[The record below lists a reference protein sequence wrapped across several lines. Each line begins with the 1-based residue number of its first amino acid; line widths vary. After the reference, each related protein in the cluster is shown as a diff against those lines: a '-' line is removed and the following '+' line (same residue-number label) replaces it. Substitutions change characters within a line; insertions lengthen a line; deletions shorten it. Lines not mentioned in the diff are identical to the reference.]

1 MRPTDAP
8 GDPAWEPEPLEL
20 PVDDDPP
27 RRRIR
32 EGADE
37 GEDHSGPPGSYVIV
51 IDLN

>member
-1 MRPTDAP
+1 MDVP
-8 GDPAWEPEPLEL
+8 GTHEWEPEPLEL

-32 EGADE
+32 EQ
-37 GEDHSGPPGSYVIV
+37 GEDADADDTSDLPGSYVIV